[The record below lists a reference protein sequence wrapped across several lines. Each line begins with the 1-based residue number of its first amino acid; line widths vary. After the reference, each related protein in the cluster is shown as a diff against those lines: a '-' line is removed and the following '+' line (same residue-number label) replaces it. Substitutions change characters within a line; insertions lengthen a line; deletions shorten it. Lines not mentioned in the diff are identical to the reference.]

1 MRKSIL
7 RPLRLEIHAHAQ
19 AERAET
25 GFRGGLVEV
34 YPVAEAEVVGVVVQ
48 RRAYLPTHLEAFPV
62 AAFLAEKGI
71 GIGRG
76 GTAHAAFI
84 LLLARQPKA
93 EVKTRVRLHGHTV
106 VYLYLVHR
114 VDGNVQAEQILRGLQ
129 RDVLLR
135 EVVTVPPE
143 AQAAAR
149 LHEERERARHMPR
162 LYITERE
169 TVESLFEF
177 TAFRR
182 GLQDG
187 TVLGETQ
194 AAPSASI
201 MVASFQE
208 CHGLIRLAVPFTL
221 PVAAGNEL
229 GVCRRHN
236 EQAGEKG
243 KYSCSF
249 HRLLHF

>member
-7 RPLRLEIHAHAQ
+7 WSLRLEVHAHAQ

-25 GFRGGLVEV
+25 GFRGDLVEV

-62 AAFLAEKGI
+62 AAVPAEKGI

-76 GTAHAAFI
+76 GAAHAAFI

-93 EVKTRVRLHGHTV
+93 EVKTRVGLHGHTG
-106 VYLYLVHR
+106 VYLYLVHC

-135 EVVTVPPE
+135 KVVTMSPE
-143 AQAAAR
+143 AQAATR
-149 LHEERERARHMPR
+149 LHEERERARHVPR

-187 TVLGETQ
+187 TVVGETQ
-194 AAPSASI
+194 AAPSARA
-201 MVASFQE
+201 VSFQE
-208 CHGLIRLAVPFTL
+208 CHGLIGFAAPFTF
-221 PVAAGNEL
+221 PVTVGNEL
-229 GVCRRHN
+229 GMCRRHN
-236 EQAGEKG
+236 KQAGEKG